1 MPPTIIDTT
10 LDLDRRFEDVAGDDI
25 PDPEARRI
33 LARLNEGGTTWD
45 GLLKHP
51 RAVVLGEAGT
61 GKTTEFRRQ
70 AAILNRAGTCVVA
83 GHRKNRKPF
92 SSVSAPP
99 PVPTPS

>member
-1 MPPTIIDTT
+1 M
-10 LDLDRRFEDVAGDDI
+10 LDLDCRFEEVSGDDV

-33 LARLNEGGTTWD
+33 LAHLTEGGTTWD

-70 AAILNRAGTCVVA
+70 AAILNQAGTGPSSA
-83 GHRKNRKPF
+83 GSRTWPIK
-92 SSVSAPP
+92 A
-99 PVPTPS
+99 